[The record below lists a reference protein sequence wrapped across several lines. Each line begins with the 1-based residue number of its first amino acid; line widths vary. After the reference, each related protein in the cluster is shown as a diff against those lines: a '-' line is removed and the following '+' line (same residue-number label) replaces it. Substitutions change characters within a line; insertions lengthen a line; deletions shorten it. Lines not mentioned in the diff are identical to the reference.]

1 MLIKDDY
8 KLANSN
14 SNEGKV
20 LVLLFAD
27 CVNIDHV
34 LCVCVRARVLVTSD
48 AYLGVAK
55 QLDSA
60 HSSL

>member
-8 KLANSN
+8 KLANSD

-20 LVLLFAD
+20 LVMLFAD

-34 LCVCVRARVLVTSD
+34 LCVCVRAR
-48 AYLGVAK
+48 AGY
-55 QLDSA
+55 
-60 HSSL
+60 